1 MPSTTTVLSA
11 YASFAGSM
19 MFVRSIA
26 NEFIPH
32 QLQSYISSTL
42 RYIFNPVSSRLTFVI
57 EEFDG
62 LSRNQVYEASEIFLR
77 TKITPSI
84 ERLKISKAPREKN
97 FSVTIEKGQEI
108 IDFFEG
114 IQLRWR
120 FVCAEAQKSNIQDPY
135 QPHIRSEQK
144 SFELSFHKKH
154 KEKILES
161 YLPYVLKKSKELKEE
176 NKVLKLHTYGSFY
189 GDNAGGSGVWGSINL
204 EHPATFDTLA
214 MDPELKKELMED
226 LERFVKRKE
235 FYKKVGKAWKRG
247 YLLYGPPGTG
257 KSSLI
262 AAMANYL
269 NFDIYDLELAV
280 LQSNSELRSLLVAT
294 NNRSILVI
302 EDIDC
307 SVELQDRGYPVG
319 GYHAPDPKLTLS
331 GLLNFIDGL
340 WSSCGDERI
349 IVFTTNHKDKL
360 DPALLR
366 PGRMDMHIP
375 MSYCTP
381 KGFRLL
387 ASNYLSID
395 NHHQLFGEIE
405 ELIQESQ
412 ITPAEVAEELMKSD
426 DADTSLDGLI
436 KFLKRKKM
444 EGNEVKDD
452 DDKETTN
459 QQSKRQKFE
468 GEEEKRP
475 RRTYRGRGRGLRLR
489 GTGISAKFEEVDAN
503 AVVLDIANEVLPVAS
518 GKFEVAGSRGPI
530 SGPKEADFVLKR
542 SKGVHGFFG
551 ASSLERLP
559 VEQAITSTIKEYKL
573 TLLS

>member
-1 MPSTTTVLSA
+1 MPSPTTVLSA

-42 RYIFNPVSSRLTFVI
+42 RYIFNPISSRLTLVI

-62 LSRNQVYEASEIFLR
+62 LSLNQVYEASEIFLR

-84 ERLKISKAPREKN
+84 DRLKISKAPRDKN
-97 FSVTIEKGQEI
+97 LTVTIEKGEEI
-108 IDFFEG
+108 TDFFEG
-114 IQLRWR
+114 IQLKWR
-120 FVCAEAQKSNIQDPY
+120 FVCAETQKSNPQDPY
-135 QPHIRSEQK
+135 QPPIRSDQK

-161 YLPYVLKKSKELKEE
+161 YLPYVLNKSKELKEE

-189 GDNAGGSGVWGSINL
+189 GDNVDGSGIWGSINL

-269 NFDIYDLELAV
+269 NFDIYDLELAA
-280 LQSNSELRSLLVAT
+280 LQSNSELRSFLVAT
-294 NNRSILVI
+294 KNRSILVI

-307 SVELQDRGYPVG
+307 TVELEDRGSPVG
-319 GYHAPDPKLTLS
+319 GYHAPVNGYHAPDPKLTLS

-366 PGRMDMHIP
+366 PGRMDMHIH

-387 ASNYLSID
+387 ASNYLSIKS
-395 NHHQLFGEIE
+395 HHQLFGEIE
-405 ELIQESQ
+405 ELIQDSQ

-426 DADTSLDGLI
+426 DADTSLDGLV
-436 KFLKRKKM
+436 KFLKRKKK
-444 EGNEVKDD
+444 EGNELKDEG
-452 DDKETTN
+452 DKEAINQETN
-459 QQSKRQKFE
+459 EQKFE
-468 GEEEKRP
+468 GEEENKRP
-475 RRTYRGRGRGLRLR
+475 RRTTYRGRGRGVRLLRAR
-489 GTGISAKFEEVDAN
+489 
-503 AVVLDIANEVLPVAS
+503 
-518 GKFEVAGSRGPI
+518 RW
-530 SGPKEADFVLKR
+530 
-542 SKGVHGFFG
+542 
-551 ASSLERLP
+551 
-559 VEQAITSTIKEYKL
+559 
-573 TLLS
+573 